1 MLPVLY
7 LVIFALAIVAGVQ
20 AAPLFRFENPMR
32 ELDRWWQA
40 RHLTTGWSH
49 GPARTGGD
57 EG

>member
-1 MLPVLY
+1 MLY
-7 LVIFALAIVAGVQ
+7 LVILALAVVAGVQ

-49 GPARTGGD
+49 GPARSGGD